1 MRHCGSAGMG
11 IRRSGRSARWEQ
23 YQHCDA
29 ERQVR
34 QCGGVACAST
44 PAAGSAREPAGRQ
57 WACGFVTIHTGE
69 ADVQPIETPL
79 MSGSRRD
86 RSSC

>member
-11 IRRSGRSARWEQ
+11 VRRSGRSARWEQ

-34 QCGGVACAST
+34 QCGGVA
-44 PAAGSAREPAGRQ
+44 
-57 WACGFVTIHTGE
+57 
-69 ADVQPIETPL
+69 
-79 MSGSRRD
+79 
-86 RSSC
+86 